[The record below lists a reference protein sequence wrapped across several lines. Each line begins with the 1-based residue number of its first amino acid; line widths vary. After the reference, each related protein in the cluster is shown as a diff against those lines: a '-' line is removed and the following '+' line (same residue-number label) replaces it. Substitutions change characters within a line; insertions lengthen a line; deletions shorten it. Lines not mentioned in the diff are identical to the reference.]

1 MKNETVYCPYCGPW
15 NGHQNGVEMIP
26 DDNSEYDCITNNY
39 YLADEYWYGCPV
51 CHRTSPHCATRKE
64 ARAAALRRFTPPQKP
79 LELDELRP
87 GDVVWMEERE
97 KGVYYCIRLDYW
109 SRSTLR
115 DLRHRTIPIEKFRLD
130 GSILY
135 SVDQYGKKWRCW
147 RERPTYDE
155 CTTADWEV

>member
-15 NGHQNGVEMIP
+15 NGHPEGVEMEHCDIILGRDFWFKCP
-26 DDNSEYDCITNNY
+26 ICKATAPMCHSE
-39 YLADEYWYGCPV
+39 A
-51 CHRTSPHCATRKE
+51 A

-79 LELDELRP
+79 LEFDELRP

-109 SRSTLR
+109 SRSTLH

-130 GSILY
+130 GSILC

-155 CTTADWEV
+155 CAAATWEV